1 MKGEF
6 IISSFCRGGHCTVQ
20 IKHNSIYAVVCGPVK
35 GFPFGLILK
44 GLIKLSLK
52 KWGLVYT
59 NQNLINRYNKM
70 RRSKLER
77 SY

>member
-6 IISSFCRGGHCTVQ
+6 IISSFCKSGQCTVQ
-20 IKHNSIYAVVCGPVK
+20 LKYNDVHAVVCGPVK
-35 GFPFGLILK
+35 GFPFGLIFK
-44 GLIKLSLK
+44 GLIKLMLK
-52 KWGLVYT
+52 KWGVIYT
-59 NQNLINRYNKM
+59 NQNIIYRYNKM